1 MGENGEVAIAIDG
14 PAAAGKS
21 TVGRG
26 VARRL
31 DCRYLDTGLMYRA
44 ITYLALQAGLSV
56 DDGAALARL
65 ARTATF
71 QLPEGVQESL
81 VVNGTPLRDELRARR
96 VDEAVSAVSVY
107 PEVRK
112 VLVECQ
118 REMARKHCIVMVGR
132 DIGTVVL
139 PHADAKL
146 WVTASPRTRALRRNR
161 EHLSMDDG
169 PTLENEL
176 RRISERD
183 LRDSTRPVSPLRQAD
198 DAIVLET
205 DDLDA
210 EEAVDLAVN
219 LIMQRLES
227 RSQHPLA

>member
-1 MGENGEVAIAIDG
+1 MGKHGEVAIAIDG

-44 ITYLALQAGLSV
+44 ITYLALRAGISV
-56 DDGAALARL
+56 HDGASLARL

-81 VVNGTPLRDELRARR
+81 VVNGTALRDELRTPR
-96 VDEAVSAVSVY
+96 VDEAVSAVSGY
-107 PEVRK
+107 PDVRK

-161 EHLSMDDG
+161 EHLSMADG
-169 PTLENEL
+169 PTLEYEL

-219 LIMQRLES
+219 LITQRLKS
-227 RSQHPLA
+227 RSQQPLA